1 MKPEAMDIEDW
12 AKSGST
18 TGTLDASGPKAG
30 WFSNHVN
37 HTALWA
43 SKFPRAALEAAWKV
57 LRLRRQLATRGPRL
71 AAAAGRPPPPER
83 AAPGAMKAAARRRSS
98 SKAQA
103 PATPARCR
111 RGRGRLAGRR
121 VVEEV
126 EDAAARWRHTSSK
139 ERSTDGSRGSTDS
152 GSSST
157 ERRTTRWGL
166 RSPLNS
172 AR

>member
-71 AAAAGRPPPPER
+71 AAAAGRPPPR
-83 AAPGAMKAAARRRSS
+83 KAG
-98 SKAQA
+98 
-103 PATPARCR
+103 PW
-111 RGRGRLAGRR
+111 GDEGG
-121 VVEEV
+121 
-126 EDAAARWRHTSSK
+126 
-139 ERSTDGSRGSTDS
+139 
-152 GSSST
+152 
-157 ERRTTRWGL
+157 RTTAVLLQGPG
-166 RSPLNS
+166 SGNTCEM
-172 AR
+172 